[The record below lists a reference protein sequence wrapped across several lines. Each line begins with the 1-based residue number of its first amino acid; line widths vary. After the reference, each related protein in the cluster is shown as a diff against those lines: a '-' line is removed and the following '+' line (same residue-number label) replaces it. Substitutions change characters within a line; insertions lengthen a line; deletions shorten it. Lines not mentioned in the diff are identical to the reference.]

1 MPRNKWQW
9 KHHTSKPVGCSK
21 KREVYS
27 KTSLPQETKE
37 TSNIQ
42 PNLTPKANR
51 KRRTKDLKD
60 SRRKEV
66 IKIRAEINEK

>member
-27 KTSLPQETKE
+27 KTSLPQETRE